1 MPLITE
7 EIIDQA
13 IAAAETGHI
22 NGLTYKQ
29 SSWGSECETAC
40 CVLGFARHI
49 AGLPLR
55 QAGPQD
61 DEFADTPR
69 IRAIRQLMSSPTPAI
84 LAVMKRV
91 TADGKIDLRGA
102 DLRGAGL
109 RDADLRGADLRDAD
123 LRGADLSDADLSAAD
138 LRDADL
144 RGADLSDAHLS
155 GADLR
160 GADLRGAD
168 LSDADLRGADLS
180 DAHLSGADL
189 SGADLRGADRWDSVQ
204 SEYVAVTDEWVRKRG
219 AIR

>member
-91 TADGKIDLRGA
+91 TADGEID
-102 DLRGAGL
+102 L
-109 RDADLRGADLRDAD
+109 RDADLRGAGLRDAD

-155 GADLR
+155 GADLS

-168 LSDADLRGADLS
+168 LSDADLRGADLR

>member
-109 RDADLRGADLRDAD
+109 RGAGLRDAD
-123 LRGADLSDADLSAAD
+123 LRGADL
-138 LRDADL
+138 
-144 RGADLSDAHLS
+144 RGAHLSDAHLS

-168 LSDADLRGADLS
+168 LSDADLRGADLR

>member
-1 MPLITE
+1 MSLITE

-102 DLRGAGL
+102 DLRGADL
-109 RDADLRGADLRDAD
+109 SDADLRDADLRDAD
-123 LRGADLSDADLSAAD
+123 LRGADLS
-138 LRDADL
+138 
-144 RGADLSDAHLS
+144 GAH
-155 GADLR
+155 
-160 GADLRGAD
+160 
-168 LSDADLRGADLS
+168 LSDADLRADLRGATMRKA
-180 DAHLSGADL
+180 DLSGADL
-189 SGADLRGADRWDSVQ
+189 SGADLRGADLSDADLSDADLSDAHLSGADLNGADLRGAVRWDSVQ

>member
-1 MPLITE
+1 MSLITE

-13 IAAAETGHI
+13 IAAAEAGHI

-102 DLRGAGL
+102 DLRGADL
-109 RDADLRGADLRDAD
+109 SDADLRDADLRDAD
-123 LRGADLSDADLSAAD
+123 LRGADLS
-138 LRDADL
+138 
-144 RGADLSDAHLS
+144 GAH
-155 GADLR
+155 
-160 GADLRGAD
+160 
-168 LSDADLRGADLS
+168 LSDADLRADLRGATMRKA
-180 DAHLSGADL
+180 DLSGADL
-189 SGADLRGADRWDSVQ
+189 SGADLRGADLSDADLSDADLSDAHLSGADLNGADLRGAVRWDSVQ

>member
-109 RDADLRGADLRDAD
+109 RDADLRGADLR
-123 LRGADLSDADLSAAD
+123 GAH
-138 LRDADL
+138 
-144 RGADLSDAHLS
+144 LSDAHLS

-189 SGADLRGADRWDSVQ
+189 NGADLRGADRWDSVQ

>member
-109 RDADLRGADLRDAD
+109 RDAGLRGADLRDAD

-144 RGADLSDAHLS
+144 RGADLSDA
-155 GADLR
+155 
-160 GADLRGAD
+160 DLRGAD
-168 LSDADLRGADLS
+168 LS
-180 DAHLSGADL
+180 AHLSGADL

>member
-1 MPLITE
+1 MKGNMPLITE

-109 RDADLRGADLRDAD
+109 RGAGLRDAD
-123 LRGADLSDADLSAAD
+123 LRGADL
-138 LRDADL
+138 
-144 RGADLSDAHLS
+144 RGAHLSDAHLS

-189 SGADLRGADRWDSVQ
+189 NGADLRGADRWDSVQ